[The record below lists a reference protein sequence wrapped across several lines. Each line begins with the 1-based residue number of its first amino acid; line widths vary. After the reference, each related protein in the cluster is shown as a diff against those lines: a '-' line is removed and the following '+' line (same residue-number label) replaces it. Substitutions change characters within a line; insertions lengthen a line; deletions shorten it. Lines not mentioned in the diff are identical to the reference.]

1 VTTLATTAAD
11 YKTPQDRIP
20 EAQDLVL
27 RCIRKGLTPK
37 SIAYRLHTEHTVGL
51 SWRTIYRWAKGE
63 HEPQQPADMTALQ
76 RVAAKHL
83 GAKPDVL

>member
-27 RCIRKGLTPK
+27 RCVARGLTPK
-37 SIAYRLHTEHTVGL
+37 SIAYRLHTEHNVGV

-63 HEPQQPADMTALQ
+63 HGPQRNSDLNAL
-76 RVAAKHL
+76 RMLTKKVE
-83 GAKPDVL
+83 G

>member
-1 VTTLATTAAD
+1 METNPLSALTAQELSKRLMNECGLSAQQIAD
-11 YKTPQDRIP
+11 EMDNR
-20 EAQDLVL
+20 V
-27 RCIRKGLTPK
+27 
-37 SIAYRLHTEHTVGL
+37 

-76 RVAAKHL
+76 RVAEKHL